1 MGGEAL
7 LLVRR
12 VPSTPQM
19 ICMARKICE
28 AGLRTLAVLS
38 FVVCDFFSFFL
49 FTGKAH
55 FLKKIFLL
63 KYSCFTML
71 C

>member
-1 MGGEAL
+1 MGMGGEAL

-12 VPSTPQM
+12 LPSTPQM

-49 FTGKAH
+49 F
-55 FLKKIFLL
+55 FYWESPLF
-63 KYSCFTML
+63 
-71 C
+71 